1 MQIRCELFINRFT
14 CIWNLR
20 EGSVYFYRGGERVA
34 EDALRR
40 GSVGFSVLG
49 IWLMLGSGF
58 RFSYLK
64 TAIF

>member
-1 MQIRCELFINRFT
+1 M
-14 CIWNLR
+14 
-20 EGSVYFYRGGERVA
+20 YFYRGGERVA